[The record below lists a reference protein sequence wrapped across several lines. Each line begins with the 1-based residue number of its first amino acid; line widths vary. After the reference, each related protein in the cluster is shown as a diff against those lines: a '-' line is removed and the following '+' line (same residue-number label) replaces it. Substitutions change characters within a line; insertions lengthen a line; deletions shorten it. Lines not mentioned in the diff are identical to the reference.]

1 MFLTLHIYGTATGTV
16 AGMVRRMLHG
26 GGVRTFFQAAR
37 ARARLPSHA
46 DLLSPFSPLSLFSLF
61 GLFSLFTLFSLPAS
75 GAQASAGKGVA
86 VQGGA
91 GPLLIGAGILAA
103 VWAVSLWVVARRA
116 RRDERRVQRRE
127 ADVLR
132 EQYSRAL
139 YAAERE
145 AERFRSLFDLAQV
158 SIFRSTL
165 DGKRFIIAN
174 QACAESLGYA
184 DVEELLRLATPTR
197 LYQDPRMRD
206 VLLDVLQLH
215 GRVDNM
221 ELELRR
227 KDGGS
232 LHVMMTATLHKEEG
246 YLQGAVLD
254 VTEYKEAERMLRES
268 HTFLQNILNAMPT
281 PVFFKDA
288 EGRYQL
294 VNLAFEHLFGQSAEQ
309 VLGKRVFDVA
319 PRAYAEKYYQMD
331 AALLASCGPAVQQYE
346 YQVVSAG
353 SVRDVMFNKESMF
366 NEDGG
371 LIGLVGVIMDI
382 TDRKRMENSL
392 RRAEER
398 YRALYMN
405 AAEGIFTASM
415 EGVFLGV
422 NPAMA
427 GMFGYDSPQAMRV
440 QVRDVGAQLFVQP
453 EQYAELQER
462 LRAERVVS
470 GFEAKVV
477 RADGAVWWA
486 SISARGMFGLGDRL
500 ERIEGLVVDVTVQ
513 KQSAEELARLVITD
527 PLTGIANRIGM
538 NQHLEKT
545 LRQGARSG
553 CRVGLLFIDLDG
565 FKPINDQF
573 GHRVGDMVLAQ
584 VAERLCA
591 RLRSADLAARVG
603 GDEFSV
609 VLWDVG
615 DCAAVER
622 VSRELLASLG
632 EPYDCDGT
640 LCSVGASMG
649 ASLYPA
655 HGTTASDLLSAAD
668 SAMYEAKRARARFCM
683 AAEPHAPEENEG
695 AECVQIPAGK

>member
-1 MFLTLHIYGTATGTV
+1 MRALHTHAGCFMIFILHICGTV
-16 AGMVRRMLHG
+16 AGTVRRVLCAC
-26 GGVRTFFQAAR
+26 GVRTFFRGAVR
-37 ARARLPSHA
+37 ALASLSG
-46 DLLSPFSPLSLFSLF
+46 LLVLF
-61 GLFSLFTLFSLPAS
+61 GFSAS
-75 GAQASAGKGVA
+75 CALASAGKGAA

-91 GPLLIGAGILAA
+91 GPLLTGAGVLAA
-103 VWAVSLWVVARRA
+103 VWAASLYVVARRA
-116 RRDERRVQRRE
+116 RRDERRMQRRE

-158 SIFRSTL
+158 GIFRSTL
-165 DGKRFIIAN
+165 DGKRFVIAN
-174 QACAESLGYA
+174 HACAESLGYA
-184 DVEELLRLATPTR
+184 DVTEFLQQANPFR
-197 LYQDPRMRD
+197 LYMDPRMRD

-221 ELELRR
+221 ELDLRR
-227 KDGGS
+227 KDGGT

-268 HTFLQNILNAMPT
+268 HAFLQNILNALPT
-281 PVFFKDA
+281 PVFFKDT

-294 VNLAFEHLFGQSAEQ
+294 VNSAFENMLGLSAEQ
-309 VLGKRVFDVA
+309 VLGKNVFEIS
-319 PRAYAEKYYQMD
+319 PQGYAEKYHQMD
-331 AALLASCGPAVQQYE
+331 AALLNSRGPAIQQYE
-346 YQVVSAG
+346 YQVASAG
-353 SVRDVMFNKESMF
+353 SIRDVMFNKESMF
-366 NEDGG
+366 NEDGE
-371 LIGLVGVIMDI
+371 LLGLVGVIMDI

-440 QVRDVGAQLFVQP
+440 QVHDVGTQLFVQP
-453 EQYAELQER
+453 ERYAELQER
-462 LRAERVVS
+462 LRIERVVS
-470 GFEAKVV
+470 GFEAQVV
-477 RADGAVWWA
+477 RADGAVRWA

-500 ERIEGLVVDVTVQ
+500 ERIEGLVMDVTVQ
-513 KQSAEELARLVITD
+513 KQSAEELARLVVTD

-538 NQHLEKT
+538 NQYLEKT

-603 GDEFSV
+603 GDEFAV

-615 DCAAVER
+615 ESAAVER
-622 VSRELLASLG
+622 VSRELLVSLT

-640 LCSVGASMG
+640 LCSVGASIG

-655 HGTTASDLLSAAD
+655 HGGTASDLLSAAD
-668 SAMYEAKRARARFCM
+668 SAMYEAKRARASFCM
-683 AAEPHAPEENEG
+683 AVQAQAATPGEG
-695 AECVQIPAGK
+695 AECAQIEAGE

>member
-1 MFLTLHIYGTATGTV
+1 MRALHTHAGCFMILILHICGTAAGT
-16 AGMVRRMLHG
+16 VRRMLCG
-26 GGVRTFFQAAR
+26 CGVRTFFRGAVR
-37 ARARLPSHA
+37 ALASLSG
-46 DLLSPFSPLSLFSLF
+46 LLVLLGFA
-61 GLFSLFTLFSLPAS
+61 AS
-75 GAQASAGKGVA
+75 GAQASAGKGAA
-86 VQGGA
+86 VQDGP
-91 GPLLIGAGILAA
+91 GPLLIGAGVLAA
-103 VWAVSLWVVARRA
+103 VWAASLYVVARRA
-116 RRDERRVQRRE
+116 RRDERRMQRRE

-165 DGKRFIIAN
+165 DGKRFVIAN

-184 DVEELLRLATPTR
+184 DVEELLRLATPTQ
-197 LYQDPRMRD
+197 LYMDPRMRD

-221 ELELRR
+221 ELDLRR
-227 KDGGS
+227 KDGGT

-268 HTFLQNILNAMPT
+268 HAFLQNILNALPT
-281 PVFFKDA
+281 PVFFKDT

-294 VNLAFEHLFGQSAEQ
+294 VNSAFENMLGLSAEQ
-309 VLGKRVFDVA
+309 VLGKNVFEIS
-319 PRAYAEKYYQMD
+319 PQGYAEKYHQMD
-331 AALLASCGPAVQQYE
+331 AALLNSRGPAIQQYE
-346 YQVVSAG
+346 YQVASAG
-353 SVRDVMFNKESMF
+353 SIRDVMFNKESMF
-366 NEDGG
+366 NEDGE
-371 LIGLVGVIMDI
+371 LLGLVGVIMDI

-440 QVRDVGAQLFVQP
+440 QVHDVGAQLFVQP
-453 EQYAELQER
+453 ERYAELQER
-462 LRAERVVS
+462 LRMERVIS
-470 GFEAKVV
+470 GFEAQVV

-513 KQSAEELARLVITD
+513 KQSAEELARLVVTD

-603 GDEFSV
+603 GDEFAV

-615 DCAAVER
+615 ESAAVER
-622 VSRELLASLG
+622 VSRELLVSLTA
-632 EPYDCDGT
+632 PYDCGGT
-640 LCSVGASMG
+640 LCSVGASIG

-655 HGTTASDLLSAAD
+655 HGATASDLLSAAD
-668 SAMYEAKRARARFCM
+668 SAMYEAKRARTSFCM
-683 AAEPHAPEENEG
+683 AVQAQAPARGEG
-695 AECVQIPAGK
+695 AECAQIEAGE